1 MAEIIFMNIDT
12 TIIAAIFGLIGII
25 LGSLLSGAGY
35 LYKSKIEKIRT
46 IHRNIFY
53 LLKVYHL
60 AQAIQNVEKGNS
72 LYLKKLENYFS
83 QVDISVDNDILIKLS
98 NYISFMIINPIWEQ
112 LESDFSTKFNESVI
126 DLSNIKPVTAY
137 NLSKQSYFYHLI
149 KQVNEL
155 MAAAPMN
162 HETTNYIQ
170 QNDISF
176 EKGFFIGIKMSH
188 KHILNEFSILLEKS
202 IRCISWNASFLNFF
216 LCRFE
221 LLKIKRKFESE
232 KFEKFIDEYVK
243 NNATNLL
250 NSFKK

>member
-1 MAEIIFMNIDT
+1 MNTDT
-12 TIIAAIFGLIGII
+12 TIISAIIGLFGIA

-35 LYKSKIEKIRT
+35 LYKNKIEKIRT

-60 AQAIQNVEKGNS
+60 TQAIQNVDKGNS
-72 LYLKKLENYFS
+72 FYLKKLEDYFS
-83 QVDISVDNDILIKLS
+83 QVDISVDNDILIKLC
-98 NYISFMIINPIWEQ
+98 NNISFMIINPIWKQ
-112 LESDFSTKFNESVI
+112 LGSDFSTKFNESVI
-126 DLSNIKPVTAY
+126 DLSNIKPVAAY
-137 NLSKQSYFYHLI
+137 NLSKQSYFEHLI

-155 MAAAPMN
+155 MATFPRD

-170 QNDISF
+170 QKDISL
-176 EKGFFIGIKMSH
+176 EQGFFIIGLKMSH
-188 KHILNEFSILLEKS
+188 KHILNEFSILLEES
-202 IRCISWNASFLNFF
+202 IKCISWNASFLNFF

-221 LLKIKRKFESE
+221 LLKIKRKFE
-232 KFEKFIDEYVK
+232 KFIAEYVK